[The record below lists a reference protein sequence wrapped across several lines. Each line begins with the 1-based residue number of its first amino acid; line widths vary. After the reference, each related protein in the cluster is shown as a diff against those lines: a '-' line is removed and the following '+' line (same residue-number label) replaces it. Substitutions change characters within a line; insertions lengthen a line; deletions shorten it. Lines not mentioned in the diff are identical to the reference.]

1 MGCQE
6 MKEKKKPPI
15 TQRGSTNQE
24 INNKNESQKKMS
36 DSNDP
41 KKANTEPKNTDGIPQ
56 NNLNRNEN
64 PSLNVHQNNN
74 PTNINNRENLESNIV
89 VSGSVVNV
97 NNGNNT
103 NDENILRNQYDDRQ
117 REIEENNKLNIS
129 DKEYIPSH
137 IGKLCFDPIL
147 LFVYDSKK
155 NSFHVQKYDQVL
167 IDLSKLNQTSSCC
180 NGDNKLFIS
189 GGIDENN
196 EIVDKLWKFDLVDY
210 SVEEPIQIKPKNGH
224 SMIYI
229 PDQYIFLV
237 GGNDESTLYLNIEDS
252 KVENWANLNKKR
264 IEPAL
269 IQVNN
274 FLYVFD
280 NVNKNEEINDFEIT
294 FEKTNLLSSRPTWE
308 LIRPNLASEILG
320 TKIIPKFF
328 GVSKESEED
337 IIFLGGNILD
347 EHDNLEDI
355 KNYRYNIKKNL
366 IEFSEVP
373 FANIQLCEKKFHSFN
388 NKNDIFFILP
398 DFYKKCPQVVF
409 YIKNKNIIKVIDYM
423 PNSKIE
429 KKKLDAN
436 VKYDINL
443 ENENFK
449 YNFNMPKIVEKNEIY
464 KII

>member
-1 MGCQE
+1 
-6 MKEKKKPPI
+6 MKEKKKTPI
-15 TQRGSTNQE
+15 KQNGPSIKESNKQIE
-24 INNKNESQKKMS
+24 KQKSISDNNEQQKIKS
-36 DSNDP
+36 EQ
-41 KKANTEPKNTDGIPQ
+41 KIADGLSK
-56 NNLNRNEN
+56 NNLNNIENHESNTPENKIPINIDIKEN
-64 PSLNVHQNNN
+64 P
-74 PTNINNRENLESNIV
+74 ESDIV
-89 VSGSVVNV
+89 VNGSGANLR
-97 NNGNNT
+97 NGKRT
-103 NDENILRNQYDDRQ
+103 NDEDILKNENNERQ
-117 REIEENNKLNIS
+117 SEIEENNKLNIS
-129 DKEYIPSH
+129 YEEYLPSQ

-147 LFVYDSKK
+147 LFIYDSKK
-155 NSFHVQKYDQVL
+155 NSFHVQKYDQLL

-180 NGDNKLFIS
+180 NGNNKLFIS

-196 EIVDKLWKFDLVDY
+196 EIVDKLWIFDLVDY
-210 SVEEPIQIKPKNGH
+210 NVEEPIQINPKNCH

-229 PDQYIFLV
+229 PKQYIFLV
-237 GGNDESTLYLNIEDS
+237 GGNDESTLYLNIEDL

-280 NVNKNEEINDFEIT
+280 NVNKNEEINDFVLT
-294 FEKTNLLSSRPTWE
+294 FEKTNLLSPKPTWE
-308 LIRPNLASEILG
+308 LIRPNLATEILG

-328 GVSKESEED
+328 GVAKDSIED

-355 KNYRYNIKKNL
+355 RNYKYNIEKNL

-373 FANIQLCEKKFHSFN
+373 FVNIQLREKKFLSFN
-388 NKNDIFFILP
+388 NKNDIFFVLP

-429 KKKLDAN
+429 KKKLN
-436 VKYDINL
+436 TNLKFDINF
-443 ENENFK
+443 ENDNFK

>member
-6 MKEKKKPPI
+6 MKEKKKTPI
-15 TQRGSTNQE
+15 KRNESK
-24 INNKNESQKKMS
+24 NNGIKTKVESQKNIS

-41 KKANTEPKNTDGIPQ
+41 QKTEPEPKIVDGLPQ
-56 NNLNRNEN
+56 NNLNNKEN
-64 PSLNVHQNNN
+64 PISNAKENNIDNMEN
-74 PTNINNRENLESNIV
+74 PESNIV
-89 VSGSVVNV
+89 ISGSPSNL
-97 NNGNNT
+97 NNGKST
-103 NDENILRNQYDDRQ
+103 NDENILRNPINESQSY
-117 REIEENNKLNIS
+117 IEENNKLNIS
-129 DKEYIPSH
+129 DEEYIPSQ

-167 IDLSKLNQTSSCC
+167 IDLSKLNKTSSCC
-180 NGDNKLFIS
+180 NGANKLFIS

-196 EIVDKLWKFDLVDY
+196 EIVDKLWIFDLVDY
-210 SVEEPIQIKPKNGH
+210 SVEEPIQICPKNDH

-229 PDQYIFLV
+229 PGQYIFLV
-237 GGNDESTLYLNIEDS
+237 GGNDDSTLYLNIEDS
-252 KVENWANLNKKR
+252 KVKNWANLNKKR
-264 IEPAL
+264 LEPAL
-269 IQVNN
+269 IKVNN

-280 NVNKNEEINDFEIT
+280 NVNKNEELNDFEIT

-308 LIRPNLASEILG
+308 LIRPNLATEILG

-355 KNYRYNIKKNL
+355 KNYKYNIEKNL

-373 FANIQLCEKKFHSFN
+373 FANIQLTEKKFHSFN

-429 KKKLDAN
+429 KKKLDVN
-436 VKYDINL
+436 VKYDINF